1 MANSNLE
8 ELKGLDDEDLQA
20 ELDNSESLYRKMKFE
35 HAIKGLA
42 NPMELRDLRRDIARI
57 NTELRS
63 RQVAALSADDLA
75 LRSKIRARRRRKK

>member
-8 ELKGLDDEDLQA
+8 ELKGLADEALQA

-42 NPMELRDLRRDIARI
+42 NPMELRDLRRAIARL
-57 NTELRS
+57 NTEVR
-63 RQVAALSADDLA
+63 RRIVATMGPEELA
-75 LRSKIRARRRRKK
+75 LRTKIRARRRRKQ